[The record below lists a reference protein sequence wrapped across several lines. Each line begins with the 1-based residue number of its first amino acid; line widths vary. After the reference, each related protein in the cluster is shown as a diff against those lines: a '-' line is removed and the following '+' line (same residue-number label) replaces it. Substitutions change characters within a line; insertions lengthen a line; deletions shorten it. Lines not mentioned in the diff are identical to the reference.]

1 LSSSE
6 RRLAAIMFT
15 DMVGYTALGQRNES
29 LSLALI
35 EEQRRLIRPLLSSHA
50 GREVKT
56 MGDAFLVEFPSA
68 LEAVLCAAEIQEKL
82 AERNSAVPEQRKLQ
96 VRVGIHVGDVVH
108 GAGDIFGDAVNVASR
123 IEPLAEEGGICVS
136 QQVYDSVRNKTELEF
151 EALGEVELKNVQLP
165 LNVYR
170 IVMRQRG
177 ARRAEPRPAKERLA
191 VLPFVNI
198 SPDPNDEFFAD
209 GLTEELIT
217 ELSRAGGLKV
227 IARTSVMHYKKKD
240 KKVSEIGRELNVG
253 SIVEGSVRKAG
264 NRIRVTVQLIDARTE
279 EHLWASN
286 YDKDMGDVFAI
297 QTDIASR
304 VAGSITSG
312 SFFKAPTVE
321 TKSVEAY
328 TLYIRALQHYHE
340 ASESSLRK
348 ALPLFDR
355 AISIDPGFVRAYAAL
370 SQTWGR
376 LAINGYEDFSVISNN
391 AEPAARRALE
401 LDPDSAE
408 GHAALAHVHWVLD
421 RFEDCI
427 SEAETAI
434 RINPS
439 LAEAYLSL
447 GVILATVGNFQEAI
461 VNAKKGYEL
470 DPLNE
475 NVGLQL
481 AFFLNY
487 SGRAAEAL
495 PVLERMNAL
504 NPRNA
509 RIHNRFAECYMIN
522 GDFDKAQEWITRGLE
537 LNPREPLLRLNQG
550 LLYAFTGRTKEAEAS
565 RKEIQGNKLESVR
578 LYGQLF
584 INAALGNLD
593 EAFKALD
600 RTAETHSWPALI
612 KTLPVFA
619 ELRKDPRYASFCSKV
634 GLT

>member
-1 LSSSE
+1 
-6 RRLAAIMFT
+6 MFT
-15 DMVGYTALGQRNES
+15 DMVGYTAVGQTDES

-35 EEQRRLIRPLLSSHA
+35 DEQGKLIRPILSRHN

-56 MGDAFLVEFPSA
+56 MGDAFLVEFSSA
-68 LEAVLCAAEIQEKL
+68 LEAVLCAAEIQERL
-82 AERNSAVPEQRKLQ
+82 GDRNWTVPERRRLQ
-96 VRVGIHVGDVVH
+96 VRVGIHVGDVVY
-108 GAGDIFGDAVNVASR
+108 GSGDVYGDAVNVASR
-123 IEPLAEEGGICVS
+123 IEPLAKAGGVCIS
-136 QQVYDSVRNKTELEF
+136 QQVYDSIRNKTALEF
-151 EALGEVELKNVQLP
+151 ESLGEVELKNVQIP
-165 LNVYR
+165 MNVYR
-170 IVMRQRG
+170 MVLREKG
-177 ARRAEPRPAKERLA
+177 TGRAEQLAPRERLA

-217 ELSRAGGLKV
+217 ELSRAGDLKV

-240 KKVSEIGRELNVG
+240 KKVSEIGKELNVG

-264 NRIRVTVQLIDARTE
+264 NRIRVTVQLIDARSE

-304 VAGSITSG
+304 VAGSITAG
-312 SFFKAPTVE
+312 AFFKAPSVE

-340 ASESSLRK
+340 ASESSLRR

-370 SQTWGR
+370 SQAWGR

-427 SEAETAI
+427 SEAEIAI

-447 GVILATVGNFQEAI
+447 GVIHATVGNFQEAI
-461 VNAKKGYEL
+461 VNGRKAYEL

-487 SGRAAEAL
+487 SGRGAEAL

-504 NPRNA
+504 NPRNP

-537 LNPREPLLRLNQG
+537 LNTREPLLRLNQG
-550 LLYAFTGRTKEAEAS
+550 LLYAFTGRKKEAEAS
-565 RKEIQGNKLESVR
+565 REEIQGDKLESVR

-619 ELRKDPRYASFCSKV
+619 ELRKDPRYTSFCGKV
-634 GLT
+634 GLA

>member
-1 LSSSE
+1 
-6 RRLAAIMFT
+6 MFT
-15 DMVGYTALGQRNES
+15 DMVGYTAVGQTDES

-35 EEQRRLIRPLLSSHA
+35 DEQGKLIRPILSKHN

-56 MGDAFLVEFPSA
+56 MGDAFLVEFSSA
-68 LEAVLCAAEIQEKL
+68 LEAVLCAAEIQERL
-82 AERNSAVPEQRKLQ
+82 GDRNWTVPERRRLQ
-96 VRVGIHVGDVVH
+96 VRVGIHVGDVVY
-108 GAGDIFGDAVNVASR
+108 GSGDVYGDAVNVASR
-123 IEPLAEEGGICVS
+123 IEPLAKAGGVCIS
-136 QQVYDSVRNKTELEF
+136 QQVYDSIRNKTALEF
-151 EALGEVELKNVQLP
+151 ESLGEVELKNVQIP
-165 LNVYR
+165 MNVYKMVLR
-170 IVMRQRG
+170 EKG
-177 ARRAEPRPAKERLA
+177 TGRAEQLAPRERLA

-217 ELSRAGGLKV
+217 ELSRAGDLKV

-304 VAGSITSG
+304 IAGSITSG
-312 SFFKAPTVE
+312 AFFKAPSVE

-408 GHAALAHVHWVLD
+408 GHAALAHVHWMLD

-461 VNAKKGYEL
+461 VNGRKAYEL

-487 SGRAAEAL
+487 SGRGAEAL

-504 NPRNA
+504 NPRNP

-537 LNPREPLLRLNQG
+537 LNTREPLLRLNQG

-565 RKEIQGNKLESVR
+565 RKEIQGDKLESVR

-619 ELRKDPRYASFCSKV
+619 ELRKDPRYTSFCGKV
-634 GLT
+634 GLA

>member
-1 LSSSE
+1 
-6 RRLAAIMFT
+6 
-15 DMVGYTALGQRNES
+15 MVGYTAVGQTDES

-35 EEQRRLIRPLLSSHA
+35 DEQGKLIRPILSKHN

-56 MGDAFLVEFPSA
+56 MGDAFLVEFSSA
-68 LEAVLCAAEIQEKL
+68 LEAVLCAAEIQERL
-82 AERNSAVPEQRKLQ
+82 GDRNWTVPERRRLQ
-96 VRVGIHVGDVVH
+96 VRVGIHVGDVVY
-108 GAGDIFGDAVNVASR
+108 GSGDVYGDAVNVASR
-123 IEPLAEEGGICVS
+123 IEPLAKAGGVCIS
-136 QQVYDSVRNKTELEF
+136 QQVYDSIRNKTALEF
-151 EALGEVELKNVQLP
+151 ESLGEVELKNVQIP
-165 LNVYR
+165 MNVYKMVLR
-170 IVMRQRG
+170 EKG
-177 ARRAEPRPAKERLA
+177 TGRAEQLAPRERLA

-217 ELSRAGGLKV
+217 ELSRAGDLKV

-304 VAGSITSG
+304 IAGSITSG
-312 SFFKAPTVE
+312 AFFKAPSVE

-408 GHAALAHVHWVLD
+408 GHAALAHVHWMLD

-461 VNAKKGYEL
+461 VNGRKAYEL

-487 SGRAAEAL
+487 SGRGAEAL

-504 NPRNA
+504 NPRNP

-537 LNPREPLLRLNQG
+537 LNTREPLLRLNQG

-565 RKEIQGNKLESVR
+565 RKEIQGDKLESVR

-619 ELRKDPRYASFCSKV
+619 ELRKDPRYTSFCGKV
-634 GLT
+634 GLA